1 MEKGKKG
8 KISLEE
14 IKENLTNFFLG
25 REEVLLAYLFG
36 SSLGG
41 KRGEKTDID
50 IAILIDPESFNRLD
64 KTQPFGYEAEMIS
77 ELILLL
83 RHNLVDLVILN
94 KATPLLAYQ
103 VIHNGMF
110 LFSRSEDLRIKF
122 EINSLKRHA
131 DTKRLREIKS
141 IYSRK
146 RAEKGIS
153 AYE

>member
-1 MEKGKKG
+1 MNRNARPEWIGIG
-8 KISLEE
+8 VR
-14 IKENLTNFFLG
+14 NH
-25 REEVLLAYLFG
+25 
-36 SSLGG
+36 
-41 KRGEKTDID
+41 
-50 IAILIDPESFNRLD
+50 PESVSGMAQN
-64 KTQPFGYEAEMIS
+64 TH
-77 ELILLL
+77 LLK
-83 RHNLVDLVILN
+83 HNLVDLVIMN

-103 VIHNGMF
+103 VIHNGLL

-153 AYE
+153 AYD

>member
-1 MEKGKKG
+1 MEKGKRG

-14 IKENLTNFFLG
+14 IKEYLTNFFLR

-36 SSLGG
+36 SSLRG

-50 IAILIDPESFNRLD
+50 IAILIDPGLFNRLD
-64 KTQPFGYEAEMIS
+64 VTQPFRYEAEMIS

-83 RHNLVDLVILN
+83 KHNLVDLVILN

-103 VIHNGMF
+103 VIHNGLL

-153 AYE
+153 AYD